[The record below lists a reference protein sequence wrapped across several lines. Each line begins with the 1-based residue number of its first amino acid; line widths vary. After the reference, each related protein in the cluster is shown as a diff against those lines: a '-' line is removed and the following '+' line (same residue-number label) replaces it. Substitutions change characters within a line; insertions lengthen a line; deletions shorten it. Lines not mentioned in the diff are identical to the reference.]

1 MSTSFLNQL
10 STAPLLADG
19 AMGTMLHAYG
29 VEFTQSFDE
38 LNLTHP
44 TAVAAVHQA
53 YLKAGAQIIET
64 NTFGANRYK
73 LARHGLET
81 KVRQINAA
89 AVSIARGVVADSTQP
104 AFVAGSVGPLG
115 VRLAPFGRVKPEQ
128 AYAAFH
134 DQIAVLVASGVDLII
149 IETMTDLVETL
160 QAIAAAK
167 AVSKLPIIASL
178 TFTRDDVTLLGD
190 SPAQVAKELVK
201 AGADIVGVNCSSGPA
216 QVLRIL
222 ELMRAAAPEA
232 KFSVMPNA
240 GWPERLGDRI
250 MYPATPEYFGDYAIA
265 FVEAGA
271 AIVGGCCGTT
281 PGHIAAMRA
290 GLDRAE
296 RRSPAEPRVALSPKA
311 TEADSVLPAPTQ
323 LAQKFDTKQFVIG
336 VEMHPPKG
344 LATHRLIAA
353 ASLLAE
359 AGADVI
365 NVADAPMARM
375 RMSAWAVCYLV
386 QSQVQVE
393 TVLHFPTRG
402 RNLLRLQG
410 DLLAAHALGIR
421 NIFVVM
427 GDPTSVGDYP
437 QANDNYD
444 LVPSGLIKLIK
455 RGFNAGLDHAGQDI
469 GQPTSFYVGC
479 ALNPCAGDI
488 DKEIKNLHKKIEA
501 GADFALTQ
509 PIFESQRAAEFVR
522 RYADLY
528 GPLSIPVLAGVM
540 PLHNAR
546 HANFFHNEVPGVFI
560 PDSVRTRMQQAGD
573 SAEAITEGMQIA
585 QELLV
590 ELRESQVAQGVY
602 LMPPF
607 SRYHLAAEII
617 DAVRAHH

>member
-1 MSTSFLNQL
+1 
-10 STAPLLADG
+10 
-19 AMGTMLHAYG
+19 
-29 VEFTQSFDE
+29 
-38 LNLTHP
+38 
-44 TAVAAVHQA
+44 
-53 YLKAGAQIIET
+53 
-64 NTFGANRYK
+64 
-73 LARHGLET
+73 
-81 KVRQINAA
+81 
-89 AVSIARGVVADSTQP
+89 
-104 AFVAGSVGPLG
+104 
-115 VRLAPFGRVKPEQ
+115 
-128 AYAAFH
+128 
-134 DQIAVLVASGVDLII
+134 
-149 IETMTDLVETL
+149 
-160 QAIAAAK
+160 
-167 AVSKLPIIASL
+167 
-178 TFTRDDVTLLGD
+178 
-190 SPAQVAKELVK
+190 
-201 AGADIVGVNCSSGPA
+201 
-216 QVLRIL
+216 
-222 ELMRAAAPEA
+222 
-232 KFSVMPNA
+232 
-240 GWPERLGDRI
+240 
-250 MYPATPEYFGDYAIA
+250 
-265 FVEAGA
+265 
-271 AIVGGCCGTT
+271 
-281 PGHIAAMRA
+281 
-290 GLDRAE
+290 
-296 RRSPAEPRVALSPKA
+296 
-311 TEADSVLPAPTQ
+311 
-323 LAQKFDTKQFVIG
+323 
-336 VEMHPPKG
+336 MHPPKG
-344 LATHRLIAA
+344 LATHRLIAG

-479 ALNPCAGDI
+479 ALNPCAADV
-488 DKEIKNLHKKIEA
+488 DKEIKNLRKKIEA

-573 SAEAITEGMQIA
+573 SAEAITEGMKIA

-602 LMPPF
+602 LLPPF
-607 SRYHLAAEII
+607 SRYHIAAEII
-617 DAVRAHH
+617 DAVRAPFLKDL